1 LIWGI
6 VLADLR
12 PVRIIITLILGAL
25 SVGCARVAL
34 GRTIRARRQAMQAL
48 PAAPRPA
55 HPVLIINPRSGG
67 GKADRF
73 RLADECSARGIEP
86 VLLRPGDDLLQLA
99 KDAIARGADV
109 IGLAGRGGA
118 AGLGGW
124 GAPPPPDPP
133 VGGPLGA
140 REHPP
145 LALGPGRA
153 HAGGGRP
160 AAWDGTPRG
169 GGS

>member
-109 IGLAGRGGA
+109 IGMAGRGGA
-118 AGLGGW
+118 AGPGASGGA
-124 GAPPPPDPP
+124 GPPS
-133 VGGPLGA
+133 
-140 REHPP
+140 PP
-145 LALGPGRA
+145 LVVG
-153 HAGGGRP
+153 AGASKQPLP
-160 AAWDGTPRG
+160 A
-169 GGS
+169 